1 MTNLYKCSTRLNVN
15 ARINRLRSTTNLPLD
30 MFECS
35 VRHGYALFER
45 INVDIENGLEGEVVD
60 VEGYAS
66 GHTPR
71 LYPGLSD
78 MHSLVT
84 DFMGDDDDR
93 IASMND
99 EQDRLA
105 WKVAIDVADWAQ
117 EDAALRAMTPA
128 ERAERE
134 QQQQHVEAMLKA
146 A

>member
-1 MTNLYKCSTRLNVN
+1 MSKPYKFPTRLNVN

>member
-1 MTNLYKCSTRLNVN
+1 MTNLYKCPTRLNVN